1 MRNKSYIFVLKYCHK
16 GVNKNTGIPDVFF
29 EKKIATSLHAYIKMT
44 SNPLYIGI
52 IEVFKPT

>member
-16 GVNKNTGIPDVFF
+16 GMNKNTGIPDVFL
-29 EKKIATSLHAYIKMT
+29 KNIATSLHAYIKMP

-52 IEVFKPT
+52 IEVFKTT